1 MPVRKLKP
9 RSPGVRFR
17 TISGFEEITKSTP
30 EKSLL
35 DALARTGGRN
45 NRGRLT
51 AKRRGGGHRKQ
62 YRIIDFK
69 RNKDGVEAKV
79 IGVEYDPNRSANIAL
94 LVYGDGEKRYI
105 LSPEGLKV
113 GDKVASGE
121 QAEIRTGNSLPI
133 KLIPEGTLV
142 HNVELR
148 CGKGGQMSRS
158 AGASAQ
164 LMAKEGSYATFKLS
178 SGEVRLVQ
186 INCRATIGVVGN
198 SEHAN
203 ISYGKAGRT
212 RWIGRRPRV
221 RAVAMNPVDHPMGGG
236 EGRSSGGRH
245 PCSPWGQPA
254 KGFKTRSPR
263 KNSNKFILSR
273 RKKRNKR

>member
-9 RSPGVRFR
+9 RSPGSRSR
-17 TISGFEEITKSTP
+17 TIPGFEEITKSTP
-30 EKSLL
+30 EKRLL
-35 DALARTGGRN
+35 DAIARTGGRN

-79 IGVEYDPNRSANIAL
+79 ASVEHDPNRSANIAL

-105 LSPEGLKV
+105 LSPDGLGV
-113 GDKVASGE
+113 GDRVTSGDD
-121 QAEIRTGNSLPI
+121 AEIRTGNSLPI
-133 KLIPEGTLV
+133 KLIPEGTQV
-142 HNVELR
+142 HNIELR
-148 CGKGGQMSRS
+148 CGKGGQMARS

-164 LMAKEGSYATFKLS
+164 LMAKEGSYATLKLS
-178 SGEVRLVQ
+178 SGEVRLVGVS
-186 INCRATIGVVGN
+186 CRATIGAVGN

-203 ISYGKAGRT
+203 VSYGKAGRT

-263 KNSNKFILSR
+263 KSSNKFILNR
-273 RKKRNKR
+273 RKKRK

>member
-9 RSPGVRFR
+9 RSPGSRSR
-17 TISGFEEITKSTP
+17 TIPGFEEITKSTP
-30 EKSLL
+30 EKRLL
-35 DALARTGGRN
+35 DAIARTGGRN
-45 NRGRLT
+45 NRGRMT
-51 AKRRGGGHRKQ
+51 SKRRGGGHRKQ

-79 IGVEYDPNRSANIAL
+79 ASVEYDPNRSANIAL
-94 LVYGDGEKRYI
+94 LVYSDGEKRYI
-105 LSPEGLKV
+105 LSPDGLGV
-113 GDKVASGE
+113 GDRVTSGDD
-121 QAEIRTGNSLPI
+121 AEIRTGNSLPI
-133 KLIPEGTLV
+133 KLIPEGTQV

-148 CGKGGQMSRS
+148 CGKGGQMARS

-164 LMAKEGSYATFKLS
+164 LMAKEGSYATLKLS
-178 SGEVRLVQ
+178 SGEVRLVGVS
-186 INCRATIGVVGN
+186 CRATIGVVGN

-203 ISYGKAGRT
+203 VSYGKAGRT

-263 KNSNKFILSR
+263 KSSNKFILNR
-273 RKKRNKR
+273 RKKRK

>member
-9 RSPGVRFR
+9 RSPGSRSR
-17 TISGFEEITKSTP
+17 TIPGFEEITKSTP
-30 EKSLL
+30 EKRLL
-35 DALARTGGRN
+35 DAIARTGGRN

-79 IGVEYDPNRSANIAL
+79 ASVEYDPNRSANIAL

-105 LSPEGLKV
+105 LSPDGLGV
-113 GDKVASGE
+113 GDRVTSGD

-133 KLIPEGTLV
+133 KLIPEGTQV
-142 HNVELR
+142 HNIELR
-148 CGKGGQMSRS
+148 CGKGGQMARS

-164 LMAKEGSYATFKLS
+164 LMAKEGSYATLKLS
-178 SGEVRLVQ
+178 SGEVRLVGVS
-186 INCRATIGVVGN
+186 CRATIGVVGN

-203 ISYGKAGRT
+203 VSYGKAGRT

-254 KGFKTRSPR
+254 KGFKTRSPC
-263 KNSNKFILSR
+263 KSSNKFILSR
-273 RKKRNKR
+273 RKKRK

>member
-1 MPVRKLKP
+1 MSVRKLKP
-9 RSPGVRFR
+9 CSPGSRFR

-35 DALARTGGRN
+35 DSRSRTGGRN

-69 RNKDGVEAKV
+69 RNKDGIEAKV
-79 IGVEYDPNRSANIAL
+79 TGVEYDPNRSANIAL
-94 LVYGDGEKRYI
+94 LVYRDGEKRYI

-113 GDKVASGE
+113 GDKVTSGD
-121 QAEIRTGNSLPI
+121 QAEIRIGNCLPI
-133 KLIPEGTLV
+133 NLIPEGTLL
-142 HNVELR
+142 HGIELR
-148 CGKGGQMSRS
+148 CGKGGQLARS

-164 LMAKEGSYATFKLS
+164 LMAKEGSYATLKLS
-178 SGEVRLVQ
+178 SGEVRLVE
-186 INCRATIGVVGN
+186 INCRATVGVVGN

-203 ISYGKAGRT
+203 VSYGKAGRT
-212 RWIGRRPRV
+212 RWVGRRPRV

-254 KGFKTRSPR
+254 KGFKTRKPR
-263 KNSNKFILSR
+263 KSSNRFILNR
-273 RKKRNKR
+273 RKKRK

>member
-1 MPVRKLKP
+1 MSVRKLKP

-17 TISGFEEITKSTP
+17 TISGFEEITRSTP

-35 DALARTGGRN
+35 NALARKGGRN

-79 IGVEYDPNRSANIAL
+79 ASVEYDPNRSANIAL

-105 LSPEGLKV
+105 LSPDGLGV
-113 GDKVASGE
+113 GDRVTSGDD
-121 QAEIRTGNSLPI
+121 AEIRTGNSLPI
-133 KLIPEGTLV
+133 KLIPEGTQV

-148 CGKGGQMSRS
+148 CGKGGQMARS

-164 LMAKEGSYATFKLS
+164 LMAKEGSYATLKLS
-178 SGEVRLVQ
+178 SGEVRLVGVS
-186 INCRATIGVVGN
+186 CRATIGVVGN

-254 KGFKTRSPR
+254 KGFKTRSPC
-263 KNSNKFILSR
+263 KSSNKFILNR
-273 RKKRNKR
+273 RKKRK

>member
-1 MPVRKLKP
+1 MSVRKLKP
-9 RSPGVRFR
+9 RSPGSRSR
-17 TISGFEEITKSTP
+17 TIPGFEEITKSTP
-30 EKSLL
+30 EKRLL
-35 DALARTGGRN
+35 DAIARTGGRN

-79 IGVEYDPNRSANIAL
+79 AGVEYDPNRSANIAL

-105 LSPEGLKV
+105 LSPDGLGV
-113 GDKVASGE
+113 GDRVTSGD

-133 KLIPEGTLV
+133 KLIPEGTQV
-142 HNVELR
+142 HNIELR
-148 CGKGGQMSRS
+148 CGKGGQMARS

-164 LMAKEGSYATFKLS
+164 LMAKEGSYATLKLS
-178 SGEVRLVQ
+178 SGEVRLVGVS
-186 INCRATIGVVGN
+186 CRATIGVVGN

-203 ISYGKAGRT
+203 VSYGKAGRT

-254 KGFKTRSPR
+254 KGFKTRSPC
-263 KNSNKFILSR
+263 KSSNKFILNR
-273 RKKRNKR
+273 RKKRK

>member
-1 MPVRKLKP
+1 MSVRKLKP
-9 RSPGVRFR
+9 RSPGSRSR
-17 TISGFEEITKSTP
+17 TIPGFEEITRSTP

-35 DALARTGGRN
+35 NALARKGGRN

-79 IGVEYDPNRSANIAL
+79 ASVEYDPNRSANIAL
-94 LVYGDGEKRYI
+94 LVYSDGEKRYI
-105 LSPEGLKV
+105 LSPDGLGV
-113 GDKVASGE
+113 GDRVTSGD

-133 KLIPEGTLV
+133 KLIPEGTQV
-142 HNVELR
+142 HNIELR
-148 CGKGGQMSRS
+148 CGKGGQMARS

-164 LMAKEGSYATFKLS
+164 LMAKEGSYATLKLS
-178 SGEVRLVQ
+178 SGEVRLVGVS
-186 INCRATIGVVGN
+186 CRATIGVVGN

-203 ISYGKAGRT
+203 VSYGKAGRT

-263 KNSNKFILSR
+263 KSSNKFILNR
-273 RKKRNKR
+273 RKKRK

>member
-1 MPVRKLKP
+1 MSVRKLKP
-9 RSPGVRFR
+9 RSPGSRSR
-17 TISGFEEITKSTP
+17 TIPGFEEITKSTP
-30 EKSLL
+30 EKRLL
-35 DALARTGGRN
+35 DAIARTGGRN

-79 IGVEYDPNRSANIAL
+79 ASVEYDPNRSANIAL

-105 LSPEGLKV
+105 LSPDGLGV
-113 GDKVASGE
+113 GDRVTSGDD
-121 QAEIRTGNSLPI
+121 AEIRTGNSLPI
-133 KLIPEGTLV
+133 KLIPEGTQV
-142 HNVELR
+142 HNIELR
-148 CGKGGQMSRS
+148 CGKGGQMARS

-164 LMAKEGSYATFKLS
+164 LMAKEGSYATLKLS
-178 SGEVRLVQ
+178 SGEVRLVG

-203 ISYGKAGRT
+203 VSYGKAGRT

-263 KNSNKFILSR
+263 KSSNKFILNR
-273 RKKRNKR
+273 RKKRK

>member
-9 RSPGVRFR
+9 RSPGSRSR
-17 TISGFEEITKSTP
+17 TIPGFEEITKSTP
-30 EKSLL
+30 EKRLL
-35 DALARTGGRN
+35 DAIARTGGRN

-69 RNKDGVEAKV
+69 RNKDSVEAKV
-79 IGVEYDPNRSANIAL
+79 ASVEYDPNRSANIAL

-105 LSPEGLKV
+105 LSPDGLGV
-113 GDKVASGE
+113 GDRVTSGD

-133 KLIPEGTLV
+133 KLIPEGTQV
-142 HNVELR
+142 HNIELR
-148 CGKGGQMSRS
+148 CGKGGQMARS

-164 LMAKEGSYATFKLS
+164 LMAKEGSYATLKLS
-178 SGEVRLVQ
+178 SGEVRLVGVS
-186 INCRATIGVVGN
+186 CRATIGVVGN

-203 ISYGKAGRT
+203 VSYGKAGRT

-263 KNSNKFILSR
+263 KSSNKFILNR
-273 RKKRNKR
+273 RKKRK

>member
-9 RSPGVRFR
+9 RSPGSRSR
-17 TISGFEEITKSTP
+17 TIPGFEEITKSTP
-30 EKSLL
+30 EKRLL
-35 DALARTGGRN
+35 DAIARTGGRN

-79 IGVEYDPNRSANIAL
+79 ASVEYDPNRSANIAL

-105 LSPEGLKV
+105 LSPDGLGV
-113 GDKVASGE
+113 GDRVTSGDD
-121 QAEIRTGNSLPI
+121 AEIRTGNSLPI
-133 KLIPEGTLV
+133 KLIPEGTQV

-148 CGKGGQMSRS
+148 CGKGGQMARS

-164 LMAKEGSYATFKLS
+164 LMAKEGSYATLKLS
-178 SGEVRLVQ
+178 SGEVRLVGVS
-186 INCRATIGVVGN
+186 CRATIGVVGN

-203 ISYGKAGRT
+203 VSYGKAGRT

-263 KNSNKFILSR
+263 KSSNKFILSR
-273 RKKRNKR
+273 RKKRK

>member
-1 MPVRKLKP
+1 MSVRKLKP

-17 TISGFEEITKSTP
+17 TILGFEEITRSTP

-35 DALARTGGRN
+35 NALARKGGRN

-79 IGVEYDPNRSANIAL
+79 ASVEYDPNRSANIAL

-105 LSPEGLKV
+105 LSPDGLGV
-113 GDKVASGE
+113 GDRVTSGDD
-121 QAEIRTGNSLPI
+121 AEIRTGNSLPI
-133 KLIPEGTLV
+133 KLIPEGTQV
-142 HNVELR
+142 HNIELR
-148 CGKGGQMSRS
+148 CGKGGQMARS

-164 LMAKEGSYATFKLS
+164 LMAKEGSYATLKLS
-178 SGEVRLVQ
+178 SGEVRLVGVS
-186 INCRATIGVVGN
+186 CRATIGVVGN

-203 ISYGKAGRT
+203 VSYGKAGRT

-263 KNSNKFILSR
+263 KSSNKFILSR
-273 RKKRNKR
+273 RKKRK

>member
-9 RSPGVRFR
+9 RSPGSRSR
-17 TISGFEEITKSTP
+17 TIPGFEEITKSTP
-30 EKSLL
+30 EKRLL
-35 DALARTGGRN
+35 DAIARTGGRN

-79 IGVEYDPNRSANIAL
+79 ASVEYDPNRSANIAL

-105 LSPEGLKV
+105 LSPDGLGV
-113 GDKVASGE
+113 GDRVTSGDD
-121 QAEIRTGNSLPI
+121 AEIRTGNSLPI
-133 KLIPEGTLV
+133 KLIPEGTQV
-142 HNVELR
+142 HNIELR
-148 CGKGGQMSRS
+148 CGKGGQMARS

-164 LMAKEGSYATFKLS
+164 LMAKEGSYATLKLS
-178 SGEVRLVQ
+178 SGEVRLVGVS
-186 INCRATIGVVGN
+186 CRATIGVVGN

-203 ISYGKAGRT
+203 VSYGKAGRT

-221 RAVAMNPVDHPMGGG
+221 RAVAMNPADHPMGGG

-263 KNSNKFILSR
+263 KSSNKFILNR
-273 RKKRNKR
+273 RKKRK

>member
-1 MPVRKLKP
+1 
-9 RSPGVRFR
+9 
-17 TISGFEEITKSTP
+17 
-30 EKSLL
+30 
-35 DALARTGGRN
+35 
-45 NRGRLT
+45 LT

-79 IGVEYDPNRSANIAL
+79 ASVEYDPNRSANIAL

-105 LSPEGLKV
+105 LSPDGLGV
-113 GDKVASGE
+113 GDRVTSGDD
-121 QAEIRTGNSLPI
+121 AEIRTGNSLPI
-133 KLIPEGTLV
+133 KLIPEGTQV
-142 HNVELR
+142 HNIELR
-148 CGKGGQMSRS
+148 CGKGGQMARS

-164 LMAKEGSYATFKLS
+164 LMAKEGSYATLKLS
-178 SGEVRLVQ
+178 SGEVRLVGVS
-186 INCRATIGVVGN
+186 CRATIGVVGN

-203 ISYGKAGRT
+203 VSYGKAGRT

-263 KNSNKFILSR
+263 KSSNKFILNR
-273 RKKRNKR
+273 RKKRK

>member
-1 MPVRKLKP
+1 MAVRKMKP
-9 RSPGVRFR
+9 RSAGVRFR

-35 DALARTGGRN
+35 ESMARAGGRN

-62 YRIIDFK
+62 YRLIDFK
-69 RNKDGVEAKV
+69 RNKDGVEARV
-79 IGVEYDPNRSANIAL
+79 EGIEYDPNRSANIAL
-94 LVYGDGEKRYI
+94 LVYNDGEKRYI
-105 LSPEGLKV
+105 LSPDGLSV
-113 GDKVASGE
+113 GDKVASGPD
-121 QAEIRTGNSLPI
+121 AEVRVGNCLPL
-133 KLIPEGTLV
+133 KVIPEGSVV

-148 CGKGGQMSRS
+148 CGKGGQLARS

-164 LMAKEGSYATFKLS
+164 LMAKEGKYATLKLS
-178 SGEVRLVQ
+178 SGEVRLVEVA
-186 INCRATIGVVGN
+186 CRATMGVVGN
-198 SEHAN
+198 SDHAN
-203 ISYGKAGRT
+203 ISFGKAGRT

-245 PCSPWGQPA
+245 PCSPWGQIA
-254 KGFKTRSPR
+254 KGLKTRKPR
-263 KNSNKFILSR
+263 KSSNRFIVSR
-273 RKKRNKR
+273 RKKRRK

>member
-1 MPVRKLKP
+1 MSVRKLKP

-17 TISGFEEITKSTP
+17 TISGFEEITRSTP

-35 DALARTGGRN
+35 NALARKGGRN

-79 IGVEYDPNRSANIAL
+79 ASVEYDPNRSANIAL

-105 LSPEGLKV
+105 LSPDGLGV
-113 GDKVASGE
+113 GDRVTSGDD
-121 QAEIRTGNSLPI
+121 AEIRTGNSLPI
-133 KLIPEGTLV
+133 KLIPEGTQV
-142 HNVELR
+142 HNIELR
-148 CGKGGQMSRS
+148 CGKGGQMARS

-164 LMAKEGSYATFKLS
+164 LMAKEGSYATLKLS
-178 SGEVRLVQ
+178 SGEVRLVGVS
-186 INCRATIGVVGN
+186 CRATIGVVGN

-203 ISYGKAGRT
+203 VSYGKAGRT

-263 KNSNKFILSR
+263 KSSNKLILNR
-273 RKKRNKR
+273 RKKRK